1 MSFFFFT
8 TIPCLCPCHF
18 DQFRFTGSPIKHFK
32 CSHHHLF
39 ASRDHLSCSNHISGS
54 HFSFLK
60 QQIKP
65 IWFLKTLF
73 STFFQVSFEVVLV
86 LLDGVIVIVVMF
98 SKAMYDLQ
106 LLGYAACCMSA
117 SARCLLHP
125 DKHLQLIFEEK
136 FTNILNQ
143 NSKDPDKHLLLI
155 FEERILVNTQKAQLY
170 LAKSC

>member
-60 QQIKP
+60 QKIKP
-65 IWFLKTLF
+65 IWFLKILF
-73 STFFQVSFEVVLV
+73 STFFPRFLLKLFLFSLMV
-86 LLDGVIVIVVMF
+86 LLLLLLLF

-117 SARCLLHP
+117 SARCLLQP
-125 DKHLQLIFEEK
+125 DKHL
-136 FTNILNQ
+136 
-143 NSKDPDKHLLLI
+143 
-155 FEERILVNTQKAQLY
+155 
-170 LAKSC
+170 

>member
-54 HFSFLK
+54 HFLFLK

-65 IWFLKTLF
+65 IWFLKIVF
-73 STFFQVSFEVVLV
+73 STFFQVSFDIVVLSCLMV
-86 LLDGVIVIVVMF
+86 LL
-98 SKAMYDLQ
+98 
-106 LLGYAACCMSA
+106 LLLLCFQRQCMTCNCWVTRLAACQ
-117 SARCLLHP
+117 RLH
-125 DKHLQLIFEEK
+125 DACYNQINIFSSFQK
-136 FTNILNQ
+136 K
-143 NSKDPDKHLLLI
+143 NSQI
-155 FEERILVNTQKAQLY
+155 SSTRIQKAQINIFCSVL
-170 LAKSC
+170 KKEFQ

>member
-60 QQIKP
+60 QKIKP
-65 IWFLKTLF
+65 IWFLKILF
-73 STFFQVSFEVVLV
+73 SNFFLGFFWSCSCFLWWCYCYCCCFQRQCMTCNCWVTRLAACQRLHDACYNQINIFSS
-86 LLDGVIVIVVMF
+86 F
-98 SKAMYDLQ
+98 SKKNSQ
-106 LLGYAACCMSA
+106 IS
-117 SARCLLHP
+117 STRIQ
-125 DKHLQLIFEEK
+125 KTQINIFRSVLKKEFK
-136 FTNILNQ
+136 
-143 NSKDPDKHLLLI
+143 
-155 FEERILVNTQKAQLY
+155 
-170 LAKSC
+170 